1 MKDANLVAQRA
12 VELFEEGYN
21 CAQAVYAAFADQM
34 GISEKQAA
42 LLASA
47 MGGGLCRMR
56 ETCGAVTGGI
66 MVLGVLKG
74 YDDPKADDEKGAL
87 YARGQRMLT
96 PFKEK
101 FGTFSCK
108 ELLDLPMDGV
118 VSPIPTPRT
127 AKFYQERPCARFV
140 YEMAKLAEKEIHAE
154 EADGN

>member
-1 MKDANLVAQRA
+1 MSQFSSIPQRA
-12 VELFEEGYN
+12 VELFEQGYN
-21 CAQAVYAAFADQM
+21 CAQAVFGAFAEEM
-34 GISEKQAA
+34 GMTEKQAVKMVSA
-42 LLASA
+42 L
-47 MGGGLCRMR
+47 GGGLCRMR

-66 MVLGVLKG
+66 MALGVLRG

-140 YEMAKLAEKEIHAE
+140 YEMAQLVEEEIHAE
-154 EADGN
+154 ETDGN